1 VLAVA
6 VSPILEKL
14 NAVIREIDSSGRAN
28 PTRLTVLK
36 KWFEQTGRL
45 PAFGLWIAAR
55 AASRAG
61 IPDGTAGELSEEA
74 RGILTGWLREEGS
87 PPRADAV
94 RLRARL
100 RALQDTYQR
109 QKWGSVRVIKDRNLL
124 LVEEGLGLYLAED
137 ISASRGSVLDPL
149 LGLIPPGCGNEDR
162 YSAALEKTIAPTFGH
177 KLCRLVVDVEFD
189 CESQVVRV
197 PALNGLNA

>member
-1 VLAVA
+1 MA

-14 NAVIREIDSSGRAN
+14 NAVIREIDSSGHAN

-45 PAFGLWIAAR
+45 PTFGLWVAAR

-61 IPDGTAGELSEEA
+61 TPDGAAGELSEEA
-74 RGILTGWLREEGS
+74 RGILTGWLREEAS

-100 RALQDTYQR
+100 RAFQDRYQR
-109 QKWGSVRVIKDRNLL
+109 QKWGSVRVIKDGNLL
-124 LVEEGLGLYLAED
+124 LVEEGLGLYLAD
-137 ISASRGSVLDPL
+137 PPLPSQGSRLAVTYCQHYDP
-149 LGLIPPGCGNEDR
+149 R
-162 YSAALEKTIAPTFGH
+162 YGQ
-177 KLCRLVVDVEFD
+177 D
-189 CESQVVRV
+189 
-197 PALNGLNA
+197 LNGPSRVRLEEICSFIRDHMAQEGGNPPNPRSPKKEP